1 MDALFMDQA
10 KWSEDGRI
18 EASIA
23 KVLSREDF
31 QKLKKIMQDSSI
43 NLAIERE
50 ITLATK
56 SQVKSTPTMF
66 IRYTGKQQKVEGLVT
81 YIVLKQFIDAIIK

>member
-1 MDALFMDQA
+1 MPFIWTRQYGLRTARSKPRSPKPSPA
-10 KWSEDGRI
+10 T
-18 EASIA
+18 
-23 KVLSREDF
+23 DF

-43 NLAIERE
+43 DLAIERE
-50 ITLATK
+50 IDLGNK
-56 SQVKSTPTMF
+56 SQIKSTPTMF